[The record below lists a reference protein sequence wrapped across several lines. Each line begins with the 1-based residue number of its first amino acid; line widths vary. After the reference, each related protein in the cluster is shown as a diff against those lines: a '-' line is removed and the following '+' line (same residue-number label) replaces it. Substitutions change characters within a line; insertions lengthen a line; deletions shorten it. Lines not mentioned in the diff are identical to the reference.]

1 MRAQIDQCSKVHG
14 QLTKEAA
21 MGQGFD
27 RHLYG
32 LRHMA
37 KIHGIAEPAL
47 YSDQAH
53 KLINHNILSTSTL
66 SSPALMLGGFG
77 PVTHDG
83 YGIGYSIQDEF
94 LGTVFTN
101 YPEHTNGPEFVDC
114 LRESFDEITNI
125 VELSPKTK

>member
-1 MRAQIDQCSKVHG
+1 
-14 QLTKEAA
+14 

-37 KIHGIAEPAL
+37 QINGISEPKL
-47 YSDQAH
+47 YSDDAY
-53 KLINHNILSTSTL
+53 KTINHNIMSTSTL
-66 SSPALMLGGFG
+66 SSTGLMLGGFG
-77 PVTHDG
+77 PVTRDG
-83 YGIGYSIQDEF
+83 YGIGYSIQDDF

-101 YPEHTNGPEFVDC
+101 YHEHTNGTEFVDC

-125 VELSPKTK
+125 VKLSPKSVT

>member
-1 MRAQIDQCSKVHG
+1 
-14 QLTKEAA
+14 

-37 KIHGIAEPAL
+37 KVNGIAEPTL
-47 YSDQAH
+47 YSDESY
-53 KLINHNILSTSTL
+53 KIINHNVMSTSTL
-66 SSPALMLGGFG
+66 SSTGLMLGGFG
-77 PVTHDG
+77 PVTKDG

-101 YPEHTNGPEFVDC
+101 YHEHTNGTEFVDC

-125 VELSPKTK
+125 VKLSPKTVP